1 MNPIRSFIVAG
12 ILVWAVVATVL
23 LAEKRE
29 RSPAADPARVRDAE
43 SVDVPAARPNSNF
56 FRPAVEA
63 AGKEARGGTVYVPVY
78 STLYLG
84 HGVAQPNLAVTLSV
98 RNTAPAMAL
107 TVRRIT
113 YFDTAGT
120 VVQTFIDRPHTLA
133 PMGTA
138 EFYIDLTDG
147 RGGPGANFVVEWSA
161 AEAAS
166 DPLIE
171 AVMVGGVGT
180 RGISL
185 ISRGQTIG
193 GVQP

>member
-1 MNPIRSFIVAG
+1 MNPIRSFLVAG
-12 ILVWAVVATVL
+12 LLVWAVVATVL
-23 LAEKRE
+23 LAEKRAVQP
-29 RSPAADPARVRDAE
+29 PAEPARVRDAE
-43 SVDVPAARPNSNF
+43 SVDVPAKQPERDF
-56 FRPAVEA
+56 FRPVPDGTAS
-63 AGKEARGGTVYVPVY
+63 GRRGATVYVPVY

-98 RNTAPAMAL
+98 RNTSPSQGL
-107 TVRRIT
+107 VVRRIT
-113 YFDTAGT
+113 YYDTAGNE
-120 VVQTFIDRPHTLA
+120 VQRFIEKPHALA
-133 PMGTA
+133 AMGTA

-147 RGGPGANFVVEWSA
+147 RGGPGANFIVEWSA
-161 AEAAS
+161 EDGAS

-193 GVQP
+193 SLLP